1 MSKPTPPRPPAS
13 RPAHSRSGSSSAA
26 PRSGAAKPSYAP
38 ARPGTRPSGASTNK
52 PAAQPSAPAAI
63 RPLSE
68 AELDRLQ
75 ALLDQVPAPLEPL
88 DVSMLDGYL
97 VGVLL
102 QPKAVPAFQWS
113 RHVLDSE
120 EGRSPPAGFDSHALM
135 SLVKRRYQELNQ
147 AITQRQWFDPWV
159 FELEEDEAGEES
171 AAQFEAEHEDG
182 HDDDELGG
190 DVDGNPSDALFPW
203 VAGFSLACEHFPELM
218 REDAAD
224 LLEPLAAIFRH
235 IDPEDLED
243 ADDLLEEIESLE
255 PAKDLEEAVESL
267 VSACLMLADVSRPQ
281 ARPMASQKP
290 PARRGPPPRGR
301 Y

>member
-1 MSKPTPPRPPAS
+1 MSQEKRPPRPPAARPPQS
-13 RPAHSRSGSSSAA
+13 RTAA
-26 PRSGAAKPSYAP
+26 PRGGPAGRPPAHGGP
-38 ARPGTRPSGASTNK
+38 ARPPSRTPT
-52 PAAQPSAPAAI
+52 PAAPV

-68 AELDRLQ
+68 AELDQLQ
-75 ALLDQVPAPLEPL
+75 QLLDGVPAPLEPL

-113 RHVLDSE
+113 RHVLDSD
-120 EGRSPPAGFDSHALM
+120 EGRLPPTGFDSHALM
-135 SLVKRRYQELNQ
+135 DLVKRRYQELNQ

-159 FELEEDEAGEES
+159 FELESE
-171 AAQFEAEHEDG
+171 EAEEEVQAEHDEEEED
-182 HDDDELGG
+182 DS
-190 DVDGNPSDALFPW
+190 DGAPSEALFPW

-224 LLEPLAAIFRH
+224 LLEPLAALFRH

-267 VSACLMLADVSRPQ
+267 VSACLMLADITRPQ
-281 ARPMASQKP
+281 AKPLAQKP
-290 PARRGPPPRGR
+290 PARRGPPARGR

>member
-1 MSKPTPPRPPAS
+1 MSQEKRPPRPPAARPPQS
-13 RPAHSRSGSSSAA
+13 RTAA
-26 PRSGAAKPSYAP
+26 PRGGP
-38 ARPGTRPSGASTNK
+38 ARPPNRTPT
-52 PAAQPSAPAAI
+52 PAAPV

-68 AELDRLQ
+68 AELDQLQ
-75 ALLDQVPAPLEPL
+75 QLLDGVPAPLEPL

-113 RHVLDSE
+113 RHVLDSD
-120 EGRSPPAGFDSHALM
+120 EGRLPPTGFDSHALM
-135 SLVKRRYQELNQ
+135 ELVKRRYQELNQ

-159 FELEEDEAGEES
+159 FELESEEEEEVQT
-171 AAQFEAEHEDG
+171 A
-182 HDDDELGG
+182 HDDEED
-190 DVDGNPSDALFPW
+190 DSDGAPSEALFPW

-224 LLEPLAAIFRH
+224 LLEPLAALFRH

-267 VSACLMLADVSRPQ
+267 VSACLMLADITRPQ
-281 ARPMASQKP
+281 AKPMAQKP
-290 PARRGPPPRGR
+290 PARRGPVGRGR
-301 Y
+301 F

>member
-13 RPAHSRSGSSSAA
+13 RPAHARSAAGARPPARSPAASQAAAA
-26 PRSGAAKPSYAP
+26 PRPKSTPAP
-38 ARPGTRPSGASTNK
+38 
-52 PAAQPSAPAAI
+52 I

-75 ALLDQVPAPLEPL
+75 ALLDAVPAPLEPL

-97 VGVLL
+97 IGVLL

-113 RHVLDSE
+113 RHVMDSD
-120 EGRSPPAGFDSHALM
+120 EGRLPPAGFDSHALM
-135 SLVKRRYQELNQ
+135 DLVKRRYQELNQ

-159 FELEEDEAGEES
+159 FELEDDGAEANVAEEEDEG
-171 AAQFEAEHEDG
+171 
-182 HDDDELGG
+182 DDDEFAE
-190 DVDGNPSDALFPW
+190 VDGNPSEALVPW
-203 VAGFSLACEHFPELM
+203 VAGFSLACDLFPDLM

-267 VSACLMLADVSRPQ
+267 VSACLMLADVTRPQ
-281 ARPMASQKP
+281 AKPMASQKP
-290 PARRGPPPRGR
+290 PARRGPPPRRG

>member
-1 MSKPTPPRPPAS
+1 MSQAKNKPPRTPAS
-13 RPAHSRSGSSSAA
+13 RPSPSRSGVAASA
-26 PRSGAAKPSYAP
+26 PKRTAA
-38 ARPGTRPSGASTNK
+38 R
-52 PAAQPSAPAAI
+52 APAAAATAPAPLL
-63 RPLSE
+63 PLSE
-68 AELDRLQ
+68 AELERLQ
-75 ALLDQVPAPLEPL
+75 TLLDKVPAPLEPL

-113 RHVLDSE
+113 RHVLDSD
-120 EGRSPPAGFDSHALM
+120 EGRSPPVGFDSHALM
-135 SLVKRRYQELNQ
+135 DLVKRRYQELNQ

-159 FELEEDEAGEES
+159 FELESEEGAGEDAAQIEAGDE
-171 AAQFEAEHEDG
+171 
-182 HDDDELGG
+182 DDE
-190 DVDGNPSDALFPW
+190 DDEEPQDSDGNPSDALFPW
-203 VAGFSLACEHFPELM
+203 VAGFSLACEHFPALM

-243 ADDLLEEIESLE
+243 ADELLEEIESLE

-267 VSACLMLADVSRPQ
+267 VSACLMLADITRPQ
-281 ARPMASQKP
+281 AKPAASQKP

>member
-1 MSKPTPPRPPAS
+1 MNQAKPPRSFSSRPPAPSRGSAQRSAPARKPANAQPTPP
-13 RPAHSRSGSSSAA
+13 A
-26 PRSGAAKPSYAP
+26 PL
-38 ARPGTRPSGASTNK
+38 
-52 PAAQPSAPAAI
+52 
-63 RPLSE
+63 RPLDE
-68 AELDRLQ
+68 AEMDQLQDMLDR
-75 ALLDQVPAPLEPL
+75 VPAPLEPL

-102 QPKAVPAFQWS
+102 QPKAVPTFEWS

-120 EGRSPPAGFDSHALM
+120 EGRSPPAGFDSKALM
-135 SLVKRRYQELNQ
+135 ALVKRRYQQLNQ

-159 FELEEDEAGEES
+159 FELASEYEDEEEGD
-171 AAQFEAEHEDG
+171 A
-182 HDDDELGG
+182 DES
-190 DVDGNPSDALFPW
+190 DPSEVLFPW
-203 VAGFSLACEHFPELM
+203 VAGFSLACELFPDLM
-218 REDAAD
+218 RKNAAD

-255 PAKDLEEAVESL
+255 PAANLEEAVESL

-281 ARPMASQKP
+281 ARPDAPQRP

>member
-1 MSKPTPPRPPAS
+1 MSET
-13 RPAHSRSGSSSAA
+13 
-26 PRSGAAKPSYAP
+26 
-38 ARPGTRPSGASTNK
+38 
-52 PAAQPSAPAAI
+52 
-63 RPLSE
+63 
-68 AELDRLQ
+68 ELDRLQ
-75 ALLDQVPAPLEPL
+75 TLLDAVPAPLDPL

-113 RHVLDSE
+113 RYVLDSD
-120 EGRSPPAGFDSHALM
+120 EGRPPPAGFDSHALM

-159 FELEEDEAGEES
+159 FELEDDDADES
-171 AAQFEAEHEDG
+171 TAQFENEAE
-182 HDDDELGG
+182 DDDELDG

-203 VAGFSLACEHFPELM
+203 VAGFSLACEHFPDLM

-281 ARPMASQKP
+281 AKPMAQKP